1 MLELEAAVS
10 PVAADHPEV
19 RGNGSGGLPS
29 GPLPLVSLNDL
40 LDEEA
45 TLEWDV
51 EGLILRGER
60 VLLCGE
66 PGTMKSWL
74 LLDLALALVAGVPW
88 LGHFRVPAPRRVLYL
103 DEEMHEPTWRH
114 RLWRLSVDRVPGRD
128 HPARQRF
135 RLLAHPGLRFRDG
148 ALEALLEAVQRQGFD
163 PDVLIVD
170 SVRRVLAGS
179 ELEPAD
185 VAGFWRCVEG
195 ARRAGKTVILAHHLR
210 KPRGREGGPRR
221 ERISGT
227 TDLLGAPMWSS
238 CSTGSRARRPS
249 PSSA

>member
-1 MLELEAAVS
+1 M
-10 PVAADHPEV
+10 AADHPEV

-74 LLDLALALVAGVPW
+74 LQDLALALVAGVPW
-88 LGHFRVPAPRRVLYL
+88 LDRFRVPAPRRVLYL

-135 RLLAHPGLRFRDG
+135 RLLAHQVLRFRDG
-148 ALEALLEAVQRQGFD
+148 ALEALFEGVQRQGFD

-170 SVRRVLAGS
+170 SVRRVLDRQPRA
-179 ELEPAD
+179 ETLTVE
-185 VAGFWRCVEG
+185 CVK
-195 ARRAGKTVILAHHLR
+195 ARAMPDRRRQQTRDRARTAILSALRPGERAGRLTGVRRGWWRLAD
-210 KPRGREGGPRR
+210 PRP
-221 ERISGT
+221 
-227 TDLLGAPMWSS
+227 
-238 CSTGSRARRPS
+238 
-249 PSSA
+249 